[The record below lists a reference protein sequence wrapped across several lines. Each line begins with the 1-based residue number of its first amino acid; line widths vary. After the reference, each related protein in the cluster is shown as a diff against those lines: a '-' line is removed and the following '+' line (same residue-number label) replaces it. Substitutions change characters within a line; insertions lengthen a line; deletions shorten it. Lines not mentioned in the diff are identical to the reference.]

1 MHELKKQ
8 LRVQIAR
15 RKALYT
21 HTELTK
27 LSDALLNK
35 LEQYPAFQQA
45 KTVLLY
51 YSLKDEVQTHDFVE
65 KWSKTK
71 NIVLPVVVGDY
82 LKLRNYTG
90 KQDLQTGSYNI
101 EEPIGEIFND
111 YKSIDLAIIPGV
123 SFDKEGNRL
132 GRGKGYYD
140 RLLPLLTSSFK
151 IGICFSFQ
159 FEDKIPCEEH
169 DIKMDCVF
177 TDKEV
182 FNGK

>member
-1 MHELKKQ
+1 M
-8 LRVQIAR
+8 
-15 RKALYT
+15 
-21 HTELTK
+21 
-27 LSDALLNK
+27 LNK

-65 KWSKTK
+65 RWSKTK

-82 LKLRNYTG
+82 LELRNYTG

-123 SFDKEGNRL
+123 SFDEEGNRL

-140 RLLPLLTSSFK
+140 QLLPLLTSSFK
-151 IGICFSFQ
+151 IRR
-159 FEDKIPCEEH
+159 
-169 DIKMDCVF
+169 
-177 TDKEV
+177 
-182 FNGK
+182 